1 LAQVQLLTAGVV
13 ALVLYVML
21 HSAAGRTF
29 DLAPLAQRV
38 KVLQQQDRVV
48 AFWGDYHGQLGFVGR
63 LERPLPELM
72 GPEATVALQR
82 LGRTHPGAYV
92 VVEGRGTPPDNAE
105 IFAYRRKW
113 WALVPIGVATQLL
126 GPTGTG
132 DGAGHGTGH
141 MDAAPAE
148 AEPEA

>member
-1 LAQVQLLTAGVV
+1 
-13 ALVLYVML
+13 
-21 HSAAGRTF
+21 
-29 DLAPLAQRV
+29 
-38 KVLQQQDRVV
+38 
-48 AFWGDYHGQLGFVGR
+48 
-63 LERPLPELM
+63 M
-72 GPEATVALQR
+72 GSEATAALQR

-126 GPTGTG
+126 GPTENG